1 MEVAELG
8 GGAAP
13 QKFRGIQGIQ
23 GIKERLDA
31 EGQQVL
37 AHYRTESL
45 VEPYLLKLCGGI
57 YGIIGEMN

>member
-13 QKFRGIQGIQ
+13 QKFK